1 MANLVRLLLTY
12 LTKSIIS
19 PGCSYEFKGSRT
31 IAPEKNCPSPNSNA
45 NPKPNPNPNRE
56 GQYSSRAIVW
66 TPTQLFSCEYCGIF
80 KITSFEEHLRTDVSI
95 RCYLDTINLKQSGCG
110 TTCSFKIQNKNIK
123 IISKLVNLKKNIL
136 QFSCNVYVMFYYEI
150 SWFYQHV
157 KSGNLWFL
165 NMYSVHGAKILDL
178 SLEIMLSPSE
188 GRITNLYNSNGFSF
202 IPEQV

>member
-1 MANLVRLLLTY
+1 MNLKVLGQLHQR
-12 LTKSIIS
+12 K
-19 PGCSYEFKGSRT
+19 
-31 IAPEKNCPSPNSNA
+31 IAPAPTLTLTLNQTLTLTGGVNVL
-45 NPKPNPNPNRE
+45 R
-56 GQYSSRAIVW
+56 GQLSGLQHSYFRVN
-66 TPTQLFSCEYCGIF
+66 
-80 KITSFEEHLRTDVSI
+80 KITSFEEHLRTDASI